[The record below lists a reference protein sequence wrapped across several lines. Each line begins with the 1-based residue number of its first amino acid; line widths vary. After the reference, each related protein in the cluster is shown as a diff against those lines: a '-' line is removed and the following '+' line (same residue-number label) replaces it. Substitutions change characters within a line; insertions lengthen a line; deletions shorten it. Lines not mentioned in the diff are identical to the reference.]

1 MEKQKLV
8 VIGNGMAGARF
19 VEETLARGGAD
30 RFDITM
36 FGDEPCGNYNR
47 ILLSNVLAGSHD
59 PDDIFINPLP
69 WSVLNTSGTPGPTLR
84 PGRQCGSRAPEC
96 W

>member
-8 VIGNGMAGARF
+8 VIGNGMAEARF
-19 VEETLARGGAD
+19 VEETLARGRAD

>member
-19 VEETLARGGAD
+19 VEETLARGRAD
-30 RFDITM
+30 RFDITI
-36 FGDEPCGNYNR
+36 FGDEPCRNYNR

-59 PDDIFINPLP
+59 PDDNL
-69 WSVLNTSGTPGPTLR
+69 TTPF
-84 PGRQCGSRAPEC
+84 PGMSETAQNSTPVCERLDRSHQ
-96 W
+96 